1 MTLEDE
7 TGTSRVVI
15 MPDFYEK
22 NRMVVLK
29 ERFVQLSGEVENHDG
44 VVHLSARNIAALT
57 VSAAETVSHDFTRQF
72 PCNLSIYRPYLKTD
86 ETPMPKNNS
95 VRGEQKHAGTA
106 ADLIP
111 ANTGSKYC
119 GPCLPTARRARCGRP
134 AHTVFG
140 EGPAKAKVIVV
151 GEQHGD
157 KEDLGGPCRRRTR
170 QSFGRGRYRSNS
182 SLCHKCRQAFQ
193 MGTTREETYTR

>member
-1 MTLEDE
+1 
-7 TGTSRVVI
+7 